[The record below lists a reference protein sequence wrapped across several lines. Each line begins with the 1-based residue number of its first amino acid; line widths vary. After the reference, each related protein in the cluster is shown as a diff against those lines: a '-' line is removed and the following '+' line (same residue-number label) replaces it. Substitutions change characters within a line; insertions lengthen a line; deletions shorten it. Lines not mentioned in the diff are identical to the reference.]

1 MPWYTRK
8 SYFGSPSE
16 PDDVTH
22 SLVLEAADD
31 AEAIK
36 QATKARFLPGTTRS
50 ELLDEKGGFICDL
63 IVRRS

>member
-16 PDDVTH
+16 PGDVTH

-31 AEAIK
+31 AAAITL
-36 QATKARFLPGTTRS
+36 ATKTRFLPGTTRS
-50 ELLDEKGGFICDL
+50 ELFDEKGEFICEL
-63 IVRRS
+63 IVRRN

>member
-16 PDDVTH
+16 PGDVTH
-22 SLVLEAADD
+22 SLVLEAADE
-31 AEAIK
+31 AQAIK
-36 QATKARFLPGTTRS
+36 LATKTRFLPGTIRS
-50 ELLDEKGGFICDL
+50 ELLDEKGGRICAL